1 MPIISN
7 APWVT
12 DADDSRVARVIDLW
26 YRVNIVNKLYILFYL
41 GHLLGKHAS
50 IRHSNIDNKQ
60 NIFLIWDKNI
70 IANVTLVDA
79 VFSWFIWTNKK
90 GGTYVKVCNEYS
102 VNNFPGRVPTSSW
115 MKTYFKSFSSL
126 LISPFFFRF
135 IFSFFFML
143 LASVW
148 FLFCS
153 YFFKK
158 GSLIIIIF
166 QLILHKLHIYALNTG
181 SISLYKLCI
190 HENCMYTCML

>member
-1 MPIISN
+1 M
-7 APWVT
+7 
-12 DADDSRVARVIDLW
+12 
-26 YRVNIVNKLYILFYL
+26 

-90 GGTYVKVCNEYS
+90 GGPMSKSVMNIQWITSRVVCL
-102 VNNFPGRVPTSSW
+102 RVHEW
-115 MKTYFKSFSSL
+115 K
-126 LISPFFFRF
+126 LISFVNFPFFFRF

-153 YFFKK
+153 ILKRVLKLSWFF
-158 GSLIIIIF
+158 SWYC
-166 QLILHKLHIYALNTG
+166 IYCIYMRSTLG
-181 SISLYKLCI
+181 RSVSISYVSMKIVCI
-190 HENCMYTCML
+190 HVCFKQVYLSVRWVHVMKIFNRGETQGWGWGGGGVGGLRMFRIL

>member
-26 YRVNIVNKLYILFYL
+26 YRVNTVNKLYILFYL

-90 GGTYVKVCNEYS
+90 GGPMSKS
-102 VNNFPGRVPTSSW
+102 VMNIQWITSRVVRVW
-115 MKTYFKSFSSL
+115 MKTYFKSFSCL
-126 LISPFFFRF
+126 LISLFSSGLFFL
-135 IFSFFFML
+135 SFLCCWPPSGFCF
-143 LASVW
+143 A
-148 FLFCS
+148 LF
-153 YFFKK
+153 
-158 GSLIIIIF
+158 
-166 QLILHKLHIYALNTG
+166 
-181 SISLYKLCI
+181 
-190 HENCMYTCML
+190 

>member
-26 YRVNIVNKLYILFYL
+26 YRVNTVNKLYILFYL

-90 GGTYVKVCNEYS
+90 GGPMSKAVMNIQWITS
-102 VNNFPGRVPTSSW
+102 RVVRVW
-115 MKTYFKSFSSL
+115 MKTYFKSFSCL
-126 LISPFFFRF
+126 LISPFSWDLFFL
-135 IFSFFFML
+135 SFCYVVGL
-143 LASVW
+143 RLHG
-148 FLFCS
+148 FC
-153 YFFKK
+153 FALFKK
-158 GSLIIIIF
+158 RVL
-166 QLILHKLHIYALNTG
+166 
-181 SISLYKLCI
+181 
-190 HENCMYTCML
+190 

>member
-26 YRVNIVNKLYILFYL
+26 YRVNTVNKLYILFYL

-79 VFSWFIWTNKK
+79 VFSWFIIWTNKK
-90 GGTYVKVCNEYS
+90 GGPMSKAVMNIQWITS
-102 VNNFPGRVPTSSW
+102 RVVRVW
-115 MKTYFKSFSSL
+115 MKTYFKSFSCL
-126 LISPFFFRF
+126 LISPFFLGF
-135 IFSFFFML
+135 IFSLFSML

-153 YFFKK
+153 FLKK
-158 GSLIIIIF
+158 GS
-166 QLILHKLHIYALNTG
+166 
-181 SISLYKLCI
+181 
-190 HENCMYTCML
+190 

>member
-26 YRVNIVNKLYILFYL
+26 YRVNTVNKLYILFYL

-90 GGTYVKVCNEYS
+90 GGPMSKSVMNIQWITSRVERVCH
-102 VNNFPGRVPTSSW
+102 W
-115 MKTYFKSFSSL
+115 MKTYFKSFSCS

-135 IFSFFFML
+135 IFSLFFML
-143 LASVW
+143 LPSVW
-148 FLFCS
+148 FFFCS
-153 YFFKK
+153 FLKK
-158 GSLIIIIF
+158 GS
-166 QLILHKLHIYALNTG
+166 
-181 SISLYKLCI
+181 
-190 HENCMYTCML
+190 

>member
-26 YRVNIVNKLYILFYL
+26 YRVNTVNKLNILFYL
-41 GHLLGKHAS
+41 GHLLGKHAI

-90 GGTYVKVCNEYS
+90 GGPMSKS
-102 VNNFPGRVPTSSW
+102 VMNIQWITSRVVRVW
-115 MKTYFKSFSSL
+115 MKTYFKSFSCL
-126 LISPFFFRF
+126 LISPFFYRF

-153 YFFKK
+153 FLKK
-158 GSLIIIIF
+158 GS
-166 QLILHKLHIYALNTG
+166 
-181 SISLYKLCI
+181 
-190 HENCMYTCML
+190 